1 MWDWVEGWHF
11 EIFISRRISEPYR
24 IRETWSGKTHSVHPV
39 GFQLGFLHARD
50 LKRWW
55 WDRENRNPRDFNT
68 LKRLIEIGYL
78 WLISCSED
86 SNVRVCGFGFE
97 GIDYLMGESINKN
110 LINAV
115 EEIQIFQKNGL
126 HWEKVIKIM
135 RNHWLFIA
143 LVQTL
148 STSHEMT

>member
-1 MWDWVEGWHF
+1 MN
-11 EIFISRRISEPYR
+11 
-24 IRETWSGKTHSVHPV
+24 K
-39 GFQLGFLHARD
+39 
-50 LKRWW
+50 
-55 WDRENRNPRDFNT
+55 
-68 LKRLIEIGYL
+68 
-78 WLISCSED
+78 

-135 RNHWLFIA
+135 RNH
-143 LVQTL
+143 
-148 STSHEMT
+148 